1 MRESSFF
8 ETNLPLCP
16 LVEDSM
22 SEIES
27 KFVQMAE
34 KVKKSSQRRRA
45 IYNLFDFS
53 LLHFHISK
61 G

>member
-1 MRESSFF
+1 MK
-8 ETNLPLCP
+8 
-16 LVEDSM
+16 DSM

>member
-16 LVEDSM
+16 PMEDSM

>member
-1 MRESSFF
+1 
-8 ETNLPLCP
+8 
-16 LVEDSM
+16 M
-22 SEIES
+22 SKIEG
-27 KFVQMAE
+27 KFVQMVE
-34 KVKKSSQRRRA
+34 KVKKPSQRRRA